1 MRPTVN
7 GYIAVWLDANRG
19 NAEQLS
25 KTILENALA
34 GDSVAGLAVVLA
46 VAFADEEEYPVRD
59 AADEVEDDDGDEE
72 A

>member
-7 GYIAVWLDANRG
+7 GFIAVWLNANRV

-46 VAFADEEEYPVRD
+46 LAFADEDAYPARD
-59 AADEVEDDDGDEE
+59 AADEAEDDDGDEE

>member
-1 MRPTVN
+1 MN

-25 KTILENALA
+25 KTILDNALA
-34 GDSVAGLAVVLA
+34 GDPVAGLAVVLA
-46 VAFADEEEYPVRD
+46 LAFADEDAYPARD
-59 AADEVEDDDGDEE
+59 AEDEAEDDDGGEE